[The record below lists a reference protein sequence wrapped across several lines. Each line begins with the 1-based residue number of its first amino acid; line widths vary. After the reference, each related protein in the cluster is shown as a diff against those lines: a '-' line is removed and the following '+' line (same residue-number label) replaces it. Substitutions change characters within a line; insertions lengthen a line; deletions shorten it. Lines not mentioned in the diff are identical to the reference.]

1 MSLQQ
6 FRDSFD
12 PNKLRENHTLDL
24 KLRPD
29 QEKCWLPTKLRE
41 HHCNHHDCRQLR
53 NAELA
58 SDFSQFANA
67 DGGFLLFGV
76 SESTNGNHVVGLDDI
91 VTVRRHIENVIK
103 TTCTPIPLFE
113 SLEFKYED
121 RFLLV
126 FRIFPSISP
135 IWTKCPRDTV
145 KIVRRIDETKLT
157 LGPSQIEEFINDMSR
172 ANQIRIKNLFN
183 QQGDNLS
190 TDVELV
196 GGVIERYEDLVAHGG
211 GYGGGGDTP
220 RFFSVDIEKV
230 TLTSCNMDDFEIQFE
245 GGASWRSNRFI
256 LPYTAIKHVWR
267 TEKGRIGLVLDLQII
282 KIGSELRLNTTL

>member
-12 PNKLRENHTLDL
+12 PNTLRENHTLDL

-29 QEKCWLPTKLRE
+29 QEKCWLPNNLKTSPCKHDLCRE
-41 HHCNHHDCRQLR
+41 LR

-67 DGGFLLFGV
+67 DGGFLLFGIN
-76 SESTNGNHVVGLDDI
+76 ESATGNHVVGIKD
-91 VTVRRHIENVIK
+91 TVAIRRHIENVVK
-103 TTCTPIPLFE
+103 TVCTPIPLFE
-113 SLEFKYED
+113 SLEFEYENKS
-121 RFLLV
+121 LLL
-126 FRIFPSISP
+126 FWIFPSIRP
-135 IWTKCPRDTV
+135 IWTLCPRETV

-183 QQGDNLS
+183 EEGDNLS

-196 GGVIERYEDLVAHGG
+196 GGIVERYEDLVAHGG
-211 GYGGGGDTP
+211 GYGGGGDAP
-220 RFFSVDIEKV
+220 RFSM
-230 TLTSCNMDDFEIQFE
+230 LM
-245 GGASWRSNRFI
+245 
-256 LPYTAIKHVWR
+256 
-267 TEKGRIGLVLDLQII
+267 
-282 KIGSELRLNTTL
+282 